1 MKIKDIFNDIFI
13 GFNLT
18 NSAVDDKYAK
28 YYKSLQKDSIQ
39 YTNVIPNKLI
49 EKKYSSDIK
58 KKYYLQDK
66 DIIIFIKKPYRVGT
80 YSKSDNDIIVPNNF
94 VILRGINSD
103 YYSNIFLANY
113 LEKIGIEKYVKEE
126 NKTGNL
132 NIEDIK
138 SIEVPNIPIKDQ
150 MKIHNLLKHL
160 NKRSTI
166 YSNILD
172 NDEKIIDYFLNMTVG
187 DNND

>member
-1 MKIKDIFNDIFI
+1 MKIRDAFDDIFI
-13 GFNLT
+13 GYNLT
-18 NSAVDDKYAK
+18 NSIVDDKYAK

-58 KKYYLQDK
+58 KKYYLQNQ

-80 YSKSDNDIIVPNNF
+80 YSSDDNKIIVPNNF
-94 VILRGINSD
+94 VILRGIND
-103 YYSNIFLANY
+103 NYYNHIFLANY
-113 LEKIGIEKYVKEE
+113 LERIGIKKYVEKNNKE
-126 NKTGNL
+126 GNL

-138 SIEVPNIPIKDQ
+138 DIELPDIPKTDQ
-150 MKIHNLLKHL
+150 LKITHLLKNI
-160 NKRSTI
+160 NKRSAI
-166 YSNILD
+166 YSSILD
-172 NDEKIIDYFLNMTVG
+172 NDEKIIDYFLNMIVG

>member
-1 MKIKDIFNDIFI
+1 MKIRDVFEDIFI
-13 GFNLT
+13 GYNLT

-39 YTNVIPNKLI
+39 YTNVVPNKLI

-80 YSKSDNDIIVPNNF
+80 YSEDDNEIIVPNNF
-94 VILRGINSD
+94 VILRGIDSD
-103 YYSNIFLANY
+103 KYSYIFLANY
-113 LEKIGIEKYVKEE
+113 LERIGIKKYVEKN
-126 NKTGNL
+126 NKDGNL
-132 NIEDIK
+132 SIEDIK
-138 SIEVPNIPIKDQ
+138 EIDLPDIPKIDQ
-150 MKIHNLLKHL
+150 VKITRLLK
-160 NKRSTI
+160 NINRRSAI

-172 NDEKIIDYFLNMTVG
+172 NDEKIIDYFLNMIVG
-187 DNND
+187 DNNG

>member
-1 MKIKDIFNDIFI
+1 MKIRDVFEDIFI
-13 GFNLT
+13 GYNLT
-18 NSAVDDKYAK
+18 NSTVDDKYAK
-28 YYKSLQKDSIQ
+28 YCKSLQKDSIQ

-80 YSKSDNDIIVPNNF
+80 YSEDDNEIIVPNNF
-94 VILRGINSD
+94 VVLRGIDSD
-103 YYSNIFLANY
+103 KYSYIFLANY
-113 LEKIGIEKYVKEE
+113 LERIGIKKYVEKN
-126 NKTGNL
+126 NKDGNL
-132 NIEDIK
+132 SIEDIK
-138 SIEVPNIPIKDQ
+138 EIDLPNIPKNDQIKIT
-150 MKIHNLLKHL
+150 KLL
-160 NKRSTI
+160 RSINRRSAI

-172 NDEKIIDYFLNMTVG
+172 NDEKIIDYFLNMIVG